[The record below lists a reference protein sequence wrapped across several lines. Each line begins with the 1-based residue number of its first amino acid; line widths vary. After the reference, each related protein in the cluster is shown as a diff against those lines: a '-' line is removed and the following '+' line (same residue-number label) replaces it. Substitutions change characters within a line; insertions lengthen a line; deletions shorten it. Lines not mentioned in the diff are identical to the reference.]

1 MTARILGKIRVP
13 LGWSRKVPA
22 LIFGVKSD
30 HAALVIQVTAFLQDI
45 YYTYKRDASRN
56 ASGRGSMNFQEISR
70 KTHYHIRWTRKAK
83 LDWQPFRTS
92 AEAEERAKEL
102 ALRGEGYA
110 IEEHGE
116 ACSQCGSM
124 MKSVGA

>member
-1 MTARILGKIRVP
+1 MTARILGKIRVL

-56 ASGRGSMNFQEISR
+56 AYWEGLDELSR
-70 KTHYHIRWTRKAK
+70 DFSKNPLPYP
-83 LDWQPFRTS
+83 LDS
-92 AEAEERAKEL
+92 KGKVGL
-102 ALRGEGYA
+102 ATFPYK
-110 IEEHGE
+110 
-116 ACSQCGSM
+116 CG
-124 MKSVGA
+124 G

>member
-1 MTARILGKIRVP
+1 MTARILGKIRVL

-45 YYTYKRDASRN
+45 YYTYKRDASTN

-83 LDWQPFRTS
+83 LDWQPFVQVRRLKNVQRNWHSEVKVTPS
-92 AEAEERAKEL
+92 KNTVKRARN
-102 ALRGEGYA
+102 A
-110 IEEHGE
+110 
-116 ACSQCGSM
+116 
-124 MKSVGA
+124 GA